1 VLLGEY
7 LDLGIGGELH
17 ELQHRDPSIVELLD
31 LVRLLK
37 GPLDHADLLEECIVD
52 AVV

>member
-37 GPLDHADLLEECIVD
+37 RPLYDADLLEEGVVD